1 MSKDNDKNISENLF
15 VRVAYLKGDEADQD
29 ATDEEDERDD
39 EPYDTPHFFG
49 NLCEKGCHR
58 SVHSRSIQALLGL
71 PCEGKQP
78 QIFAKADASEAF
90 TFRAIVSSAG
100 RKTTHNS

>member
-1 MSKDNDKNISENLF
+1 MPTKTPQMKKTNAMMS
-15 VRVAYLKGDEADQD
+15 QM
-29 ATDEEDERDD
+29 
-39 EPYDTPHFFG
+39 TPQTFFFEI
-49 NLCEKGCHR
+49 CEKGCHR
-58 SVHSRSIQALLGL
+58 SARTRSNKVLLGL

>member
-1 MSKDNDKNISENLF
+1 MPTKTPEMKKMKAMMS
-15 VRVAYLKGDEADQD
+15 QM
-29 ATDEEDERDD
+29 
-39 EPYDTPHFFG
+39 TPHTFVKESA
-49 NLCEKGCHR
+49 NDR
-58 SVHSRSIQALLGL
+58 SVRTRSNKALLGL

>member
-1 MSKDNDKNISENLF
+1 

-29 ATDEEDERDD
+29 ATDEKDERDD
-39 EPYDTPHFFG
+39 EPDDTPH
-49 NLCEKGCHR
+49 LCFLKFVKKGCQR
-58 SVHSRSIQALLGL
+58 SARTRSNKALLGL

-90 TFRAIVSSAG
+90 TFRAMVSSAG
-100 RKTTHNS
+100 RKTTQIVRLLPHCLL